1 MASAEGRKRRGRLF
15 VVSAPSGA
23 GKTSLIDEVL
33 KRMPRLALSISHTTR
48 KRRAHEVDGREYFF
62 IDEPEFR
69 RLIDAGAFLEYAKV
83 HDNWYGTQGDTV
95 ERMRMAGRDVV
106 LEIDCQGARQ
116 VKNAFPRAVFIFILP
131 PSLEE
136 LERRLVA
143 RDSETPAELERRL
156 ANAKREFLEA
166 PWYNYIVINDDF
178 EEAAQDLCAIIRTE
192 IIRQRDYR
200 DLLSQFNPHESQS

>member
-1 MASAEGRKRRGRLF
+1 
-15 VVSAPSGA
+15 
-23 GKTSLIDEVL
+23 
-33 KRMPRLALSISHTTR
+33 
-48 KRRAHEVDGREYFF
+48 
-62 IDEPEFR
+62 
-69 RLIDAGAFLEYAKV
+69 
-83 HDNWYGTQGDTV
+83 
-95 ERMRMAGRDVV
+95 MAGRDVV